1 MLREDTVRIIS
12 EKKIIAI
19 VRVLYDEELILL
31 AQALHDGGVD
41 VLEATFDPVDA
52 RERARTA
59 SSIRALV
66 GALGGRML
74 FGAGTVTSVE
84 MVRQAH
90 EAGARFIVS
99 PNTDEAVIRAT
110 RELDM
115 ASIPG
120 ALTPTEILCARNA
133 GADFVKVFPA
143 CSMGV
148 SYFRN
153 IRAPLKDVRLLAV
166 GGVTPETAG
175 EYLSAGC
182 AGLGVAGCLFRKE
195 WVRDGE
201 LARVTQAARKLLA
214 ALPT

>member
-1 MLREDTVRIIS
+1 
-12 EKKIIAI
+12 
-19 VRVLYDEELILL
+19 
-31 AQALHDGGVD
+31 
-41 VLEATFDPVDA
+41 
-52 RERARTA
+52 
-59 SSIRALV
+59 LV
-66 GALGGRML
+66 GALGDRML
-74 FGAGTVTSVE
+74 FGAGTVTSVG

-120 ALTPTEILCARNA
+120 ALTPTEILCAHSA

-143 CSMGV
+143 CNMGV
-148 SYFRN
+148 SYFKN
-153 IRAPLKDVRLLAV
+153 IRAPLKGVRLLAV
-166 GGVTPETAG
+166 GGVALETAAD
-175 EYLSAGC
+175 YMSAGC

-201 LARVTQAARKLLA
+201 WARVTQAAQELLA
-214 ALPT
+214 ALRA